1 MCYIIQ
7 VSLIS
12 RKDMWAKGLNLFQR
26 LKDQENENED
36 LYFKI
41 SRAIYKQ
48 EDLSL
53 LKKRKW
59 TYTYEL
65 FQNSNA
71 PVTENPILTNNQ
83 EGASFSLNWH
93 IQEIAK
99 F

>member
-12 RKDMWAKGLNLFQR
+12 RKDMWAKGLNIFQR

-36 LYFKI
+36 SYLKI

-53 LKKRKW
+53 LKKRK
-59 TYTYEL
+59 
-65 FQNSNA
+65 
-71 PVTENPILTNNQ
+71 
-83 EGASFSLNWH
+83 
-93 IQEIAK
+93 
-99 F
+99 